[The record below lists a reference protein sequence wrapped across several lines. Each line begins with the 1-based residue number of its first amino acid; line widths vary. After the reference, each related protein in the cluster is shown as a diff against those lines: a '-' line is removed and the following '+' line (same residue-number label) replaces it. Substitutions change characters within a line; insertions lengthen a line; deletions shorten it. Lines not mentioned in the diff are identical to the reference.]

1 MKRIFGIVLW
11 ILATSILC
19 SAQATIY
26 FPHIANGV
34 LGSTVWKTTILL
46 TNTAASGTASGT
58 ITFNQDNP
66 NAGLAGSPFNIS
78 FTDEAGTP
86 TMGTITFS
94 IAPGQTKKYV
104 SAGAGAYSPGFATA
118 TTTAGSVT
126 GTAIFSEFD
135 TGSGR
140 LIAEAGVPAAA
151 AFAKQAI
158 FVDTINGYNIAV
170 AYANPGPAAA
180 NVSFNLLN
188 ASAASVATTTQLLG
202 PGNHVATFT
211 SGASGLFPAAGP
223 LAGTMQITSSV
234 PVPTIALRFDPVF
247 TIFTTL
253 PPLTVASIVNPAMEW
268 FHERPWLAP
277 LSSVAR
283 LLGALDRRLI

>member
-1 MKRIFGIVLW
+1 MKRIFFAVLW
-11 ILATSILC
+11 VFAATMVC
-19 SAQATIY
+19 SAQSTIY

-34 LGSTVWKTTILL
+34 LGSTIWKTTILV
-46 TNTAASGTASGT
+46 TNPASAGTASGT

-86 TMGTITFS
+86 TTGTITFS
-94 IAPGQTKKYV
+94 IGPGQTKKYV
-104 SAGAGAYSPGFATA
+104 SAGTGTYSPGFATA
-118 TTTAGSVT
+118 STSAGAVT

-135 TGSGR
+135 IASGR
-140 LIAEAGVPAAA
+140 LIAEAGVPAATA
-151 AFAKQAI
+151 LTKQAI

-170 AYANPGPAAA
+170 AYANPGPGGA
-180 NVSFNLLN
+180 NVTFNLLD
-188 ASAASVATTTQLLG
+188 STAASQATTTKLLG

-211 SGASGLFPAAGP
+211 SQIFPSVGP

-234 PVPTIALRFDPVF
+234 AVPTIALRFDPVF

-253 PPLTVASIVNPAMEW
+253 PPLTIASIVNPAIEW

-283 LLGALDRRLI
+283 LLGAFDRRII

>member
-1 MKRIFGIVLW
+1 MKRVLFVVLW
-11 ILATSILC
+11 ILTASMIC

-135 TGSGR
+135 IGSGR

>member
-1 MKRIFGIVLW
+1 MKRIFLVVLW
-11 ILATSILC
+11 IFAATMVC

-34 LGSTVWKTTILL
+34 LGSTIWKTTILL
-46 TNTAASGTASGT
+46 TNPAAAGAASGT

-78 FTDEAGTP
+78 FTDEVGTP
-86 TMGTITFS
+86 TVGTITFS
-94 IAPGQTKKYV
+94 ISPGQTKKYV
-104 SAGAGAYSPGFATA
+104 SAGTGAYSPGFATA
-118 TTTAGSVT
+118 TTSAGSVT

-135 TGSGR
+135 IGTGR

-151 AFAKQAI
+151 ALTKQAV
-158 FVDTINGYNIAV
+158 FVDTIGGYNIAV

-180 NVSFNLLN
+180 TVTFNLLN
-188 ASAASVATTTQLLG
+188 STAVSVATTNQQLG
-202 PGNHVATFT
+202 PGNHVAAFT
-211 SGASGLFPAAGP
+211 SGIFPSVGP

-253 PPLTVASIVNPAMEW
+253 PQLTIASIVSPAMEW

>member
-1 MKRIFGIVLW
+1 MKRIFLVVLW
-11 ILATSILC
+11 IFAATMVC

-34 LGSTVWKTTILL
+34 LGSTIWKTTILL
-46 TNTAASGTASGT
+46 TNPAAAGAASGT

-66 NAGLAGSPFNIS
+66 TDQGLAGSPFNIS
-78 FTDEAGTP
+78 FTDEVGTP
-86 TMGTITFS
+86 TVGTITFS
-94 IAPGQTKKYV
+94 ISPGQTKKYV
-104 SAGAGAYSPGFATA
+104 SAGTGAYSPGFATA
-118 TTTAGSVT
+118 TTSAGSVT

-135 TGSGR
+135 IGTGR
-140 LIAEAGVPAAA
+140 LIAEAGVPAANA
-151 AFAKQAI
+151 LTKQAV
-158 FVDTINGYNIAV
+158 FVDTIGGYNIAV

-180 NVSFNLLN
+180 TVTFNLLN
-188 ASAASVATTTQLLG
+188 STAVSVATTNQQLG
-202 PGNHVATFT
+202 PGNHVAAFT
-211 SGASGLFPAAGP
+211 SGIFPSVGP

-253 PPLTVASIVNPAMEW
+253 PQLTIASIVSPAMEW

>member
-1 MKRIFGIVLW
+1 MKRAFFVVLW
-11 ILATSILC
+11 ILTASMIC

-26 FPHIANGV
+26 FPHLANGV
-34 LGSTVWKTTILL
+34 LGSTIWKTTILL
-46 TNTAASGTASGT
+46 TNTGGAGASGT
-58 ITFNQDNP
+58 ITFNADNP
-66 NAGLAGSPFNIS
+66 NVGQAGTPFNVS
-78 FTDEAGTP
+78 FTDEVGTP
-86 TMGTITFS
+86 TTGTITFA

-118 TTTAGSVT
+118 STSAGAVT

-151 AFAKQAI
+151 ALAKQAI

-188 ASAASVATTTQLLG
+188 ST
-202 PGNHVATFT
+202 
-211 SGASGLFPAAGP
+211 
-223 LAGTMQITSSV
+223 
-234 PVPTIALRFDPVF
+234 
-247 TIFTTL
+247 
-253 PPLTVASIVNPAMEW
+253 
-268 FHERPWLAP
+268 
-277 LSSVAR
+277 
-283 LLGALDRRLI
+283 